1 MRTTGRAVYLV
12 RFENHSI
19 LEYAKLTAPP
29 NGFAREATAVADTL
43 PFSVNHISLYLVGA
57 ARTNGWPKPIKTC
70 PVMTTANCPVLAP
83 IYRTQLPERISMLAA
98 NMAGF
103 GPLLRT

>member
-1 MRTTGRAVYLV
+1 
-12 RFENHSI
+12 
-19 LEYAKLTAPP
+19 
-29 NGFAREATAVADTL
+29 
-43 PFSVNHISLYLVGA
+43 
-57 ARTNGWPKPIKTC
+57 
-70 PVMTTANCPVLAP
+70 MTTANCPVLAP